1 MWLQGHCAKSNRC
14 GMTGS
19 SYKAVTRA
27 TEGTDFVCTGCIV
40 TCSTGYIGTTQTSMN
55 TFCVPGCFYTSLN
68 RYTDPSVR
76 LSREQPNYT
85 IELVTLG
92 KVKKYIKSQIYGQLE
107 HF

>member
-1 MWLQGHCAKSNRC
+1 
-14 GMTGS
+14 
-19 SYKAVTRA
+19 
-27 TEGTDFVCTGCIV
+27 
-40 TCSTGYIGTTQTSMN
+40 MN

-85 IELVTLG
+85 IELVTLD